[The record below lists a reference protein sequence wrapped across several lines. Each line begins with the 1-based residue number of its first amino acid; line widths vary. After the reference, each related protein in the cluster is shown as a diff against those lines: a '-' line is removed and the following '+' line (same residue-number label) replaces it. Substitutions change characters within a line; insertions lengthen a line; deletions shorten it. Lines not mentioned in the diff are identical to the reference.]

1 MGLLYQNNEQYYLG
15 PDGIWNS
22 YDENYGD
29 YQAVSLKDIINN
41 FIISYVGEGKLVS
54 KIKRTDV
61 AFHAQRGLAEMS
73 FDILPSSKWIEVEV
87 GPTLYVPLPQDFVG
101 YVKVAMTDESGIERI
116 LYPAR
121 KTGDPVPYVQ
131 DNKYEYL
138 FDEQSREI
146 VTATPSETFKR
157 FRKSERSG
165 STPETDFQNMNNADL
180 IQGASQ
186 GRRYGLDP
194 EHSQS
199 NGVFFI
205 DPVRGVMHFSS
216 NIVGQII
223 SIKYVS
229 DGLATDEESKIH
241 KFAEDAL
248 YKYIAYAIVSTR
260 PATPEYI
267 VQRYKKEARAS
278 KRNAKLRLSNIKLEE
293 LTQVMRGK
301 SKQIKH

>member
-1 MGLLYQNNEQYYLG
+1 
-15 PDGIWNS
+15 
-22 YDENYGD
+22 
-29 YQAVSLKDIINN
+29 
-41 FIISYVGEGKLVS
+41 
-54 KIKRTDV
+54 
-61 AFHAQRGLAEMS
+61 
-73 FDILPSSKWIEVEV
+73 
-87 GPTLYVPLPQDFVG
+87 
-101 YVKVAMTDESGIERI
+101 MTDQAGIEKI

-131 DNKYEYL
+131 DNNYEYL
-138 FDEQSREI
+138 FDEQNREI

-157 FRKSERSG
+157 FRRSEGSG
-165 STPETDFQNMNNADL
+165 NSPETDFQNMGNADL
-180 IQGASQ
+180 IQNALK

-194 EHSQS
+194 EHAQS

-205 DPVRGVMHFSS
+205 DQVRGVMHFSS
-216 NIVGQII
+216 NVVGQII
-223 SIKYVS
+223 TIKYVS
-229 DGLATDEESKIH
+229 DGLATDEDSKIH
-241 KFAEDAL
+241 KFAEEAL

-260 PATPEYI
+260 PTTPEYI

>member
-15 PDGIWNS
+15 PDGVWNS

-29 YQAVSLKDIINN
+29 YQFISIGDIINN
-41 FIISYVGEGKLVS
+41 FIVSYIGEGKLIS

-73 FDILPSSKWIEVEV
+73 FDVLPSAKWIEFEV
-87 GPTLYVPLPQDFVG
+87 GPTLFTPLPQDFVG
-101 YVKVAMTDESGIERI
+101 YIKVAMTDESGIEKI

-121 KTGDPVPYVQ
+121 KTGDPLPYIQ
-131 DNKYEYL
+131 DNNYEYI

-146 VTATPSETFKR
+146 ITATPSETFRR
-157 FRKSERSG
+157 FRRAEQSG
-165 STPETDFQNMNNADL
+165 DSLDSDFHNMNNADL
-180 IQGASQ
+180 IQNAAKGQ
-186 GRRYGLDP
+186 RYGIDP
-194 EHSQS
+194 EHAQS

-205 DPVRGVMHFSS
+205 DPIRGIMHFSS
-216 NIVGQII
+216 NVVGQVVTL
-223 SIKYVS
+223 KYVS
-229 DGLATDEESKIH
+229 DGLAMDEDSKIH
-241 KFAEDAL
+241 KFAEEAL

-260 PATPEYI
+260 PQIPEYI

-293 LTQVMRGK
+293 LTQIMRGK

>member
-15 PDGIWNS
+15 PDGVWNS
-22 YDENYGD
+22 YDENYGS
-29 YQAVSLKDIINN
+29 YQSISIGDIINN
-41 FIISYVGEGKLVS
+41 FIISYVGEGKLIS

-73 FDILPSSKWIEVEV
+73 FDILPSSKFIEVEV

-101 YVKVAMTDESGIERI
+101 YIKISMTDQAGIEKI

-131 DNKYEYL
+131 DNNYEYI
-138 FDEQSREI
+138 FDEQNREI

-157 FRKSERSG
+157 FRRSEGSG
-165 STPETDFQNMNNADL
+165 NSPETDFQNMGNADL
-180 IQGASQ
+180 IQNALK

-194 EHSQS
+194 EHAQS

-205 DPVRGVMHFSS
+205 DQVRGVMHFSS
-216 NIVGQII
+216 NVVGQII
-223 SIKYVS
+223 TIKYVS
-229 DGLATDEESKIH
+229 DGLATDEDSKIH
-241 KFAEDAL
+241 KFAEEAL

-260 PATPEYI
+260 PTTPEYI

>member
-29 YQAVSLKDIINN
+29 YQFISIGDVINN
-41 FIISYVGEGKLVS
+41 FIVSNVGQDKL
-54 KIKRTDV
+54 IPRLKRSDV

-73 FDILPSSKWIEVEV
+73 FDVLPTAKFIEVEV

-101 YVKVAMTDESGIERI
+101 YTKISMTDGAGMERI

-121 KTGDPVPYVQ
+121 KTGDPLPYVQ
-131 DNKYEYL
+131 DNSYEYI

-157 FRKSERSG
+157 FRAAEGSG
-165 STPETDFQNMNNADL
+165 STLESDFQNVNNTDL
-180 IQGASQ
+180 LNK
-186 GRRYGLDP
+186 GRVGQRYGLDP
-194 EHSQS
+194 EFANS

-205 DPVRGVMHFSS
+205 DPIRGIMHFSS
-216 NIVGQII
+216 NIVGQIVT
-223 SIKYVS
+223 IKYVS
-229 DGLATDEESKIH
+229 DGLATDEDSKIH
-241 KFAEDAL
+241 KFAEEAL
-248 YKYIAYAIVSTR
+248 YKYIAYAIISSR
-260 PATPEYI
+260 PSYPEYI

-278 KRNAKLRLSNIKLEE
+278 KRNAKLRLSNLKLEE

>member
-15 PDGIWNS
+15 PDGVWNS

-29 YQAVSLKDIINN
+29 YQSISIGDIINN
-41 FIISYVGEGKLVS
+41 FIVSYVGEGKLIS
-54 KIKRTDV
+54 KIKRTDI

-73 FDILPSSKWIEVEV
+73 FDVLPSAKFIEVEV

-101 YVKVAMTDESGIERI
+101 YVKVAMTDQTGIEKI

-121 KTGDPVPYVQ
+121 KTADPVPYVQ
-131 DNKYEYL
+131 DHNYEYI
-138 FDEQSREI
+138 FDEQNREI

-157 FRKSERSG
+157 FRGSERSG
-165 STPETDFQNMNNADL
+165 SSLESNFQNTNNADL
-180 IQGASQ
+180 IQNSVQ

-194 EHSQS
+194 EHAQS

-205 DPVRGVMHFSS
+205 DQVKGLMHFSS
-216 NIVGQII
+216 NVVGQIVT
-223 SIKYVS
+223 IKYVS
-229 DGLATDEESKIH
+229 DGLATDEDSKIH

-260 PATPEYI
+260 PSTPEYI

>member
-15 PDGIWNS
+15 ADGVWNS

-29 YQAVSLKDIINN
+29 YQSVSLKDIINN
-41 FIISYVGEGKLVS
+41 FIISYVGQDKLIPRV
-54 KIKRTDV
+54 KRTDV
-61 AFHAQRGLAEMS
+61 AFHAQRGLAEMT

-87 GPTLYVPLPQDFVG
+87 GPTLSTPLPQDFVG
-101 YVKVAMTDESGIERI
+101 YIKIAMTDQSGMERI

-121 KTGDPVPYVQ
+121 KTGDPLPYVQ
-131 DNKYEYL
+131 DHNYEYL
-138 FDEQSREI
+138 FDEQDRQI

-157 FRKSERSG
+157 FRTGEGLGDSPS
-165 STPETDFQNMNNADL
+165 TDFQNMNNPDL
-180 IQGASQ
+180 LQQGEL

-205 DPVRGVMHFSS
+205 DPIRGVMHFSS
-216 NIVGQII
+216 NIVGQMVT
-223 SIKYVS
+223 IKYVS

-241 KFAEDAL
+241 KFAEEAL

-260 PATPEYI
+260 PTTPEYI
-267 VQRYKKEARAS
+267 VLRCKKEARAS

-293 LTQVMRGK
+293 LTQTLRGK